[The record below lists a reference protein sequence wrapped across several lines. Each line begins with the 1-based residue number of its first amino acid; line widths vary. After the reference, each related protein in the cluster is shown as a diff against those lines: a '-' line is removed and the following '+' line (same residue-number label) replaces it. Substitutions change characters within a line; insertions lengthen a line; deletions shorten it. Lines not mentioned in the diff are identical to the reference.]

1 MRKRNWNWAFCNWN
15 KEQRT
20 KNKEQGIEISIFNL
34 FMRRVV
40 VTGMGALTPI
50 GNNLESYWSNLQ
62 NGVSG
67 AAPITKFDTT
77 KFKTNFACE
86 LKNFDPKDHFD
97 VKELRKY
104 DPFSQYALVAVD
116 EAVKDSAI
124 DFDSLNK
131 DRIGVIWGS
140 GNGGIQTFQDQ
151 MKEYCE
157 GDGTPRFTPFFIPR
171 ILVDIASG
179 IISIKYGLRGVNF
192 CPVSACATSNTAMIE
207 AFNYIKW
214 GKAEMIITGGSEA
227 AINEAAIGGFSSA
240 KALSTRNDSPETA
253 SRPFDVT
260 RDGFVMGEGAGA
272 MILEEYE
279 HAIKRGAK
287 IYAEVVGGGMAAD
300 AYHLTGTHPEGDG
313 AVLGMNEALREAEIT
328 AEKIDYINM
337 HATSTPLGDNSEL
350 IAAKRVFGERH
361 ALSISATKSM
371 TGHLL
376 GAAGAIEGIAC
387 VMALKDQLVPPT
399 INTTDIEPDFKDL
412 FDFPM
417 GKAKKKDLTYAMSNT
432 FGFGGHIASIIF
444 KKFEG

>member
-1 MRKRNWNWAFCNWN
+1 
-15 KEQRT
+15 
-20 KNKEQGIEISIFNL
+20 
-34 FMRRVV
+34 MRRVV
-40 VTGMGALTPI
+40 ITGIGALTPI
-50 GNNLESYWSNLQ
+50 GNNLSDYW
-62 NGVSG
+62 NGLKEGKSG
-67 AAPITKFDTT
+67 AAPITKFDTS
-77 KFKTNFACE
+77 KFKTSFACE
-86 LKNFDPKDHFD
+86 LKDFDPKAHFD

-116 EAVKDSAI
+116 EAVKHGNI
-124 DFDSLNK
+124 DFDTLNK

-192 CPVSACATSNTAMIE
+192 CPVSACATSNTAIIE

-214 GKAEMIITGGSEA
+214 DKADMVITGGSEA
-227 AINEAAIGGFSSA
+227 AINESAIGGFSSA

-253 SRPFDVT
+253 SRPFDVS

-279 HAIKRGAK
+279 HAIARGAK
-287 IYAEVVGGGMAAD
+287 IYGEVVGAGMAAD

-313 AVLGMNEALREAEIT
+313 AVLGMKEALREAGIS
-328 AEKIDYINM
+328 ADQIDYVNM
-337 HATSTPLGDNSEL
+337 HATSTPQGDNSEL
-350 IAAKRVFGERH
+350 IAAKRVFGDRNEL
-361 ALSISATKSM
+361 AISATKSM

-376 GAAGAIEGIAC
+376 GAAGAIEAIAC
-387 VMALKDQLVPPT
+387 VMALQEDLVPPT
-399 INTTDIEPDFKDL
+399 INTKEIEPDFAGIYT
-412 FDFPM
+412 FPLN
-417 GKAKKKDLTYAMSNT
+417 KPLPKKLTYAMSNT
-432 FGFGGHIASIIF
+432 FGFGGHIASVIF
-444 KKFEG
+444 KKFDK